1 LTATH
6 CLDKLHR
13 SSLTG
18 RIIEEEALRMADRP
32 SSPRPRWR
40 LVLVVVAA
48 IALVGLMV
56 FLHLTGTL
64 EPGLH

>member
-1 LTATH
+1 
-6 CLDKLHR
+6 
-13 SSLTG
+13 
-18 RIIEEEALRMADRP
+18 MADRP